1 MMPADAAEATSDSRQ
16 LTLLIVDDHRIF
28 AEVLAA
34 RLEREPRFADVLVAN
49 GLDEASAVAR
59 RARPDVVILDY
70 HIDGETGT
78 RLIGELHGLP
88 DPPPV
93 VMLSASDVTSE
104 IIDSLQA
111 GAAAWVLKGTQLEV
125 LLQAIDEVLQG
136 RTYLYPTTVRPVVE
150 QLLHD
155 RTSRQQPTFVDELSE
170 RQLQVLRC
178 LVAGLTRAETAQR
191 LYISPNTVRTHVQN
205 LLQATGEH
213 STVALVARARAAGVT
228 GIDDSAASPGG
239 SSA

>member
-1 MMPADAAEATSDSRQ
+1 MMASNAAEPTVDGRQ

-34 RLEREPRFADVLVAN
+34 RLEREPRIAGVLVAH

-59 RARPDVVILDY
+59 REQPDVVILDY

-78 RLIGELHGLP
+78 RLIADLRGLP
-88 DPPPV
+88 GPPPV
-93 VMLSASDVTSE
+93 VMLSASEEAGE
-104 IIDSLQA
+104 IIDSLEA
-111 GAAAWVLKGTQLEV
+111 GAAGWVLKGTQVEV
-125 LLQAIDEVLQG
+125 LLLAIDEVLRG
-136 RTYLYPTTVRPVVE
+136 RTYLYPTTVRSVLE
-150 QLLHD
+150 RLLHE
-155 RTSRQQPTFVDELSE
+155 RTSREQPTFVDELSE

-178 LVAGLTRAETAQR
+178 LVAGLTRAETAHR

-213 STVALVARARAAGVT
+213 STMALVARARAAGVT
-228 GIDDSAASPGG
+228 GIDDVAG
-239 SSA
+239 SSAGSSG